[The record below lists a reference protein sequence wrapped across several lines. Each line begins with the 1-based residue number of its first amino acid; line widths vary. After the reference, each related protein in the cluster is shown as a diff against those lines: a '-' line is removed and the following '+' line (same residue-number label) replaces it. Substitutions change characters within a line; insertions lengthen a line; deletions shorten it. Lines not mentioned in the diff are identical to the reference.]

1 MTVKEVNDA
10 ALKEAV
16 ICLDY
21 ITTLRRL
28 IYLYSVACQGDE
40 LGRTWK
46 QPCPILF
53 YYPGVYLK

>member
-1 MTVKEVNDA
+1 MIVKEVNDA

-21 ITTLRRL
+21 ITTLRQL
-28 IYLYSVACQGDE
+28 IYLHRVACQGDE

-46 QPCPILF
+46 
-53 YYPGVYLK
+53 